1 MTLKRAIHDSS
12 IRPCQNYQRR
22 RQWWLSRSGR
32 THPEGYVFCRSRE
45 GRCEKFSDRGDRD
58 HPLTPGPSPRW
69 GEGKVNIKFNSLAPA
84 GGEGARRAGEGVVR
98 TLLHL
103 QGIFTGVIHAARR
116 HHQE

>member
-1 MTLKRAIHDSS
+1 MTARFALAKITRGGGSGGCLEAEGLTPKVTSS
-12 IRPCQNYQRR
+12 AA
-22 RQWWLSRSGR
+22 
-32 THPEGYVFCRSRE
+32 PE
-45 GRCEKFSDRGDRD
+45 RGDVKNLAIEGTGT
-58 HPLTPGPSPRW
+58 PLTPGPSPRW

>member
-1 MTLKRAIHDSS
+1 MTARFALTKVTK
-12 IRPCQNYQRR
+12 
-22 RQWWLSRSGR
+22 G
-32 THPEGYVFCRSRE
+32 EGTAGCLEEGLTPKGYSFCPARE

-58 HPLTPGPSPRW
+58 HPLTPGPSPRL

-84 GGEGARRAGEGVVR
+84 GGEGARGAGEGVVR
-98 TLLHL
+98 IFLHL

>member
-12 IRPCQNYQRR
+12 IRPYQSYQRR
-22 RQWWLSRSGR
+22 RYCWLSRSGR
-32 THPEGYVFCRSRE
+32 TEGYSFCPARE

-58 HPLTPGPSPRW
+58 HPLTPGPSPRL

-84 GGEGARRAGEGVVR
+84 GGEGARGAGEGVVR
-98 TLLHL
+98 IFLHL